1 MKSKDRLSYIHAEVA
16 ALQEA
21 LETEDDTGR
30 KAILN
35 AAEMRKSAA
44 RLVILL
50 SEDRYN
56 FKRQNATVGA

>member
-21 LETEDDTGR
+21 LETEGDTGR
-30 KAILN
+30 KAIFN